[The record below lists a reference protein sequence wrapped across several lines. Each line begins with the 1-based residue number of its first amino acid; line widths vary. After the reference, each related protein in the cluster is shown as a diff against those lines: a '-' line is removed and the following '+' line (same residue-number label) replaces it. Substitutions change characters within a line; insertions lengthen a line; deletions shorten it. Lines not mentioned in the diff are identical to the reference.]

1 MTELVMNI
9 GVGTAMWD
17 AEVSD
22 TVGVAS
28 HVFASASRFSDAFN
42 MGLTKVSLATQLWK
56 LSGSLSSLVENIH
69 TAVENAPTAGSASA
83 KTSTREQIESALRTL
98 EYLHET
104 ARRLYCKC
112 ESLRFTNSSMMAG
125 SLCAINRRTEQL
137 MDVIDWLRCYLGHSP
152 SEINSIFAD
161 ARKKL
166 ESGEVYD
173 LAELR

>member
-1 MTELVMNI
+1 MNM

-42 MGLTKVSLATQLWK
+42 LGLTKVSLATQLWK
-56 LSGSLSSLVENIH
+56 LSSSLSGLVEKIH
-69 TAVENAPTAGSASA
+69 TGADKPPTSGSASA
-83 KTSTREQIESALRTL
+83 KASTKEQIESALRTL

-104 ARRLYCKC
+104 TRRLYCKC

-125 SLCAINRRTEQL
+125 SLRAINCRTEQL

-152 SEINSIFAD
+152 SEIESVFAD

-173 LAELR
+173 LADLR